1 MDKTLLVSKESF
13 LEMLS
18 KIIESGVT
26 FQAEEVYP
34 NETHIKI
41 TFTGGH

>member
-1 MDKTLLVSKESF
+1 MDKTLLVSRESF

-26 FQAEEVYP
+26 FQAEEAYP
-34 NETHIKI
+34 NATYIKI

>member
-1 MDKTLLVSKESF
+1 MNNTLLVSKESF

-26 FQAEEVYP
+26 FQAEEAYP
-34 NETHIKI
+34 KATYIKI